1 MAKGQISNS
10 YIKIIASNNELI
22 IYYRLKMIDRNG
34 QFVYS
39 NIVTVK
45 KNILAAP
52 ISILNN
58 PANSTLSITIQDGAL
73 QGTAAKIINVQ
84 GAVVLTVLLQN
95 NIQQIDISK
104 LPNGNYIIQTLK
116 GISRFIIIK

>member
-10 YIKIIASNNELI
+10 YNKIIASNNELI

-39 NIVTVK
+39 NIVTIK

-73 QGTAAKIINVQ
+73 QGTAAKIINAQ

>member
-1 MAKGQISNS
+1 
-10 YIKIIASNNELI
+10 
-22 IYYRLKMIDRNG
+22 MIDRNG

-39 NIVTVK
+39 NIITVK

-58 PANSTLSITIQDGAL
+58 PANSTLSITIHDAAL
-73 QGTAAKIINVQ
+73 QGTAAKIINAQ
-84 GAVVLTVLLQN
+84 GAVVLTILLQN

-116 GISRFIIIK
+116 GISRFIIVK